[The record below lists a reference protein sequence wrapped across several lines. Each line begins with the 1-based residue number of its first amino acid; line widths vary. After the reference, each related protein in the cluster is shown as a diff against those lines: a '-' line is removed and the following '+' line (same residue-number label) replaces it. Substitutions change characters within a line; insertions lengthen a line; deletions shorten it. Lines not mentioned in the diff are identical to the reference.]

1 MDERTWLAERFE
13 AHRGHMR
20 AVAYR
25 LLGSLSEADDAVQE
39 TWLRL
44 STADAAAVENLGG
57 WLTTVI
63 GRVSLDKL
71 RARRRSEA
79 HQAFHVP
86 EPIVNGPEEQA
97 QLADAIG
104 LALLVVLETL
114 EPAERVAFVLHDMFD
129 VPFEQIAPMVGRNE
143 EAARQL
149 ASRARRRVRGASVPD
164 GDRARQR
171 AIVDAYVA
179 AARTGDLEA
188 IVALLDPDV
197 VLRSDRGAER
207 SRGSRAVRGA
217 EAVATGALA
226 FRHLALQ
233 ARPVLVNGDA
243 GFVVFDPKGK
253 PFSVVSFTI
262 SGGKIVEID
271 VLADPDRLATL
282 DLSAI
287 H

>member
-1 MDERTWLAERFE
+1 MDDQTWLAERFE
-13 AHRGHMR
+13 AHRGHLR

-71 RARRRSEA
+71 RARRRTEA

-86 EPIVNGPEEQA
+86 EPIVSAAETH
-97 QLADAIG
+97 QLAESIG
-104 LALLVVLETL
+104 LALLVVLDTL
-114 EPAERVAFVLHDMFD
+114 DPAERIAFVLHDMFD
-129 VPFEQIAPMVGRNE
+129 ISFDAIAPMVGRSE

-164 GDRARQR
+164 RDIARQR

-179 AARTGDLEA
+179 AVRAGDVDA

-197 VLRSDRGAER
+197 VLRSDRGADAK
-207 SRGSRAVRGA
+207 RGSRAVRGA
-217 EAVATGALA
+217 LAVATGAIT
-226 FRHLALQ
+226 FRNLALQ
-233 ARPVLVNGDA
+233 ARPVVINGDA
-243 GFVVFDPKGK
+243 GFVVFGPHGR
-253 PFSVVSFTI
+253 PFSVVCFTI

-271 VLADPDRLATL
+271 ILADPDRLEKL

-287 H
+287 A